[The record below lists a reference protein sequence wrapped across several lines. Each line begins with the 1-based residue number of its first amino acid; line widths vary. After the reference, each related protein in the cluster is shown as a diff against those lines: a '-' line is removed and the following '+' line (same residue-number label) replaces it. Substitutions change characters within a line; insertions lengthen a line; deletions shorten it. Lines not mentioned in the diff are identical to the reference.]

1 MSPERHKLDEN
12 ATFVGII
19 LGIALGA
26 LYAVLHSKRRGATR
40 RQDLLQFGAGSA
52 ELEIK
57 SSIREAKRRASARL
71 AEEN

>member
-1 MSPERHKLDEN
+1 MSLKRLELDEN

-26 LYAVLHSKRRGATR
+26 LYTLLHSKRRGATR

-57 SSIREAKRRASARL
+57 ASIKEAKRKARTRL
-71 AEEN
+71 REEN